1 MIAHAERQG
10 VVDVCLELSRRGYFS
25 GTGGNVALRI
35 DSDLMVVTPSA
46 TDYLTMKAEDICVLR
61 MADMQQIDGTRAP
74 SVESELHRRVLQ
86 KRHDC
91 HCSLHTHQP
100 AASACALLGQ
110 SLTVAPGPRR
120 DLLGDMA
127 VLVGYA
133 PSGTRWL
140 ASKLAARV
148 RPDVQAYLMRNHGVL
163 CCGADIPSAVA
174 TLVALEEE
182 AELYLRRSIR
192 DRLASQPSV
201 AESLGKILAAL
212 NTGAHSEISE

>member
-1 MIAHAERQG
+1 MIAHAERQS
-10 VVDVCLELSRRGYFS
+10 VVDVCLELSKRGFFS

-35 DSDLMVVTPSA
+35 DSELMVVTPSA
-46 TDYLTMKAEDICVLR
+46 TDYVTMKAEDICVLR
-61 MADMQQIDGTRAP
+61 MADMWQIEGTRPP
-74 SVESELHRRVLQ
+74 SVESELHRRVFH
-86 KRHDC
+86 KRPDC
-91 HCSLHTHQP
+91 FCSLHTHQP
-100 AASACALLGQ
+100 VASACALLGQ
-110 SLTVAPGPRR
+110 SLPIAPGPRR
-120 DLLGDMA
+120 DLLGEMA

-182 AELYLRRSIR
+182 AELCLRRSIR
-192 DRLASQPSV
+192 DRLVSQPPL
-201 AESLGKILAAL
+201 ADSLEKILAAL
-212 NTGAHSEISE
+212 NPRPHSEIAE